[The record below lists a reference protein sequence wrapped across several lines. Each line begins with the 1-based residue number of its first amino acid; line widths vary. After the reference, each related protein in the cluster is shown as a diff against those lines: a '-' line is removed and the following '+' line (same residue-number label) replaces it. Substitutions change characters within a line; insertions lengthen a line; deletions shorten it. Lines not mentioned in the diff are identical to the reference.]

1 MWRVIQRQQMF
12 QKPFQSTNSKPPD
25 CTRIVCISDTH
36 GRHRSFSLL
45 PPGDILIHAGDFT
58 LRGELAILQDIS
70 DYFGKLSESFSEI
83 IVIAG
88 NHDKILHREYYLSRA
103 KGPTAEEEVEEALQV
118 IRKNCV
124 YLHDASYKT
133 SSGLQVYGS
142 PWAPEYCGWAFMLDR
157 DVIGEKWRNIPSATD
172 IVITHGPPLGR
183 GDYVDLAGN
192 VGCYELLKEI
202 QERIKPRVSVFGHVH
217 EGYGTTFDGETLYVN
232 ASSVDLHYVPN
243 RHAIVIDVPHD
254 QSKPAMVVPP
264 AACDMNV
271 QDLVELCDANGWSTL
286 QHSLIGCDWTNLQ
299 QTLPDNFSLVSDEAF
314 TLLSNSLSLEHQGQ
328 MELLEALTFAYARCF
343 PPL

>member
-1 MWRVIQRQQMF
+1 MSAEPNDMWRVIQRQQMF

-133 SSGLQVYGS
+133 SSGLQVYGAQGRLGLYAG
-142 PWAPEYCGWAFMLDR
+142 PRRHWRKVEKYPFCDR
-157 DVIGEKWRNIPSATD
+157 YSDHS
-172 IVITHGPPLGR
+172 
-183 GDYVDLAGN
+183 
-192 VGCYELLKEI
+192 
-202 QERIKPRVSVFGHVH
+202 
-217 EGYGTTFDGETLYVN
+217 
-232 ASSVDLHYVPN
+232 
-243 RHAIVIDVPHD
+243 
-254 QSKPAMVVPP
+254 
-264 AACDMNV
+264 
-271 QDLVELCDANGWSTL
+271 WSTTWERRL
-286 QHSLIGCDWTNLQ
+286 C
-299 QTLPDNFSLVSDEAF
+299 
-314 TLLSNSLSLEHQGQ
+314 
-328 MELLEALTFAYARCF
+328 
-343 PPL
+343 